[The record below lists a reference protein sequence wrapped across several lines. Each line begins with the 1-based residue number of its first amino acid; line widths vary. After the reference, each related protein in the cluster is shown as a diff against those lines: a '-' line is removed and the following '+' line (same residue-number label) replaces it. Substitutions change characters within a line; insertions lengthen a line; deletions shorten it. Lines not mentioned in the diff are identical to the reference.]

1 MTLNV
6 PCPTCNATVAWQPSS
21 EFRPF
26 CSKRCQLLDLG
37 EWADESHKISQKVS
51 VETPLTEEMLDAL
64 EDEFLLN
71 NKFFVEPE

>member
-1 MTLNV
+1 MALNV
-6 PCPTCNATVAWQPSS
+6 ACPTCSTTVAWQPSS

-26 CSKRCQLLDLG
+26 CSKRCQLIDLG
-37 EWADESHKISQKVS
+37 EWADEGHKISQNIAADAQLS
-51 VETPLTEEMLDAL
+51 EEMIDAL